1 MSKASALT
9 TTVAIVIAAS
19 VPSFRRAGLGFTDK
33 GTAFAKEQL
42 RDEQLAA
49 IQAEP
54 RLSVREMPAD
64 KLPEGVD
71 ITPFETFVANA
82 ESEAA
87 TKETTP
93 AKKASPAKGEKADNA
108 GA

>member
-9 TTVAIVIAAS
+9 TAVAIVIAAS

-42 RDEQLAA
+42 SDEQLAA

-64 KLPEGVD
+64 KVPEGVD
-71 ITPFETFVANA
+71 STPLQAFMANA
-82 ESEAA
+82 YSEEKA
-87 TKETTP
+87 KEPTP